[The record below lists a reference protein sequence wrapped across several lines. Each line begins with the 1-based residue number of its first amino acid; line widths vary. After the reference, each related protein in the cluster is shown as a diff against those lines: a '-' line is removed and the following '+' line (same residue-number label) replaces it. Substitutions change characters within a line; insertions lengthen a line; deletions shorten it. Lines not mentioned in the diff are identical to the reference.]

1 MRGIATEH
9 VKHVPGRV
17 YPFSPVSYF
26 RLNDDS
32 WISKNFHVVEV
43 KESLV
48 ADPSASPSSCKQS
61 QSPKRLKK
69 FDDADPPVK
78 KAPAHYVFNGE
89 PVPHSE
95 ASSAFD

>member
-9 VKHVPGRV
+9 VRHVPGRV

-69 FDDADPPVK
+69 FDDA
-78 KAPAHYVFNGE
+78 HYVFRGE

-95 ASSAFD
+95 ASFGFD

>member
-1 MRGIATEH
+1 M
-9 VKHVPGRV
+9 
-17 YPFSPVSYF
+17 
-26 RLNDDS
+26 
-32 WISKNFHVVEV
+32 NFHVVEV

-48 ADPSASPSSCKQS
+48 ADPSASSSSCERS

-78 KAPAHYVFNGE
+78 KAPAHYVFKGE

-95 ASSAFD
+95 ASFAFD